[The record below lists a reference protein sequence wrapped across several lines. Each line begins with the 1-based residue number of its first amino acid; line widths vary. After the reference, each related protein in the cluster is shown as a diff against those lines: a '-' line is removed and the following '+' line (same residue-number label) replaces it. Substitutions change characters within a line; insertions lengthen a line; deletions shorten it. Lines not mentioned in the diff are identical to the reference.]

1 MHDAM
6 NAAMH
11 TYPPVVSVSFSL
23 TYLRLNKNNAPA
35 KRGSAT
41 GIVHARH
48 VITVRQPFA
57 LGL

>member
-1 MHDAM
+1 M

-11 TYPPVVSVSFSL
+11 TYPPVMSVSFSL

-41 GIVHARH
+41 GIVHPRH